1 MIKLELL
8 APAGNYK
15 RMEIAFAYGADAVYL
30 AGKNW
35 GLRSGA
41 DNFNKKQLKK
51 AFKLAKNLD
60 KKVYV
65 AINIVAHNDNFRGI
79 EDYLK
84 FLYNEGANGI
94 IVSDLGIAEIAKK
107 VVPKLDLHVSTQAN
121 VMNIHAANCWIRLGA
136 KRIVLARELSFKE
149 IAEIKNNIPSNIEL
163 EAFVHGA
170 MCIAHSGRCLLSN
183 VFVGRDANAGACVQA
198 CRFAYNLV
206 RTNNPEE
213 MYPIVEDKFGTYIL
227 NSKDLCMI
235 NYIKNFIKVGV
246 YSLKIEGRMKSDYY
260 VANITNVYRRVID
273 SILFKKKIEF
283 EPDVETRK
291 SSHREYTTGFYLDE
305 KSKTNLKS
313 SGTVQTYDVVAE
325 VVRGFKGKA
334 LISQRNKFIVGDVL
348 EILSPDDNFLK
359 TFEIKEIKN
368 LKKEN
373 KNSANVAQEMLY
385 INCPFKLKKYDML
398 RKPRG

>member
-121 VMNIHAANCWIRLGA
+121 VMNIHAANCWIKLGA

-206 RTNNPEE
+206 RTNNSEE

-227 NSKDLCMI
+227 NSK
-235 NYIKNFIKVGV
+235 
-246 YSLKIEGRMKSDYY
+246 
-260 VANITNVYRRVID
+260 
-273 SILFKKKIEF
+273 
-283 EPDVETRK
+283 DVETRK